1 MKLLR
6 RKEDGSITLEA
17 AVFMPFFIL
26 FLVFL
31 LYMIKF
37 ALTDIALNRATS
49 ETAKQIATQVY
60 PLQVTRDAVENV
72 VTDKYEEI
80 TADLGDNK
88 ALIENELTASLTADL
103 IGKLEEGANG
113 MAADALTILV
123 QSYLVEADQMNIVEK
138 DNVKVKTV
146 VLPVISGAT
155 TVEIVTRY
163 EIDLPIP
170 FIERTFILEKKAVEK
185 AWLGNGVED

>member
-1 MKLLR
+1 MDRMKLLR

-37 ALTDIALNRATS
+37 ALIDIALNRATS

-146 VLPVISGAT
+146 VLPVISGAK
-155 TVEIVTRY
+155 TVEITTRY
-163 EIDLPIP
+163 ELDLPIP
-170 FIERTFILEKKAVEK
+170 FIERTFILEKKAVEQ
-185 AWLGNGVED
+185 AWLGNG